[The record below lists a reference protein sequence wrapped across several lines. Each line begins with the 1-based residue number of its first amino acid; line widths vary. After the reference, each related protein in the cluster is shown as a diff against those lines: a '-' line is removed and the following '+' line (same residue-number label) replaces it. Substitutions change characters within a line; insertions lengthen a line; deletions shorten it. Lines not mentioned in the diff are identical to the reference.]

1 MQFNCRYVF
10 WVLKRPDYILYTIF
24 FLWVLTDTCVYM
36 YIDGGRN
43 GSSRLGQMHWWSL
56 QVGRSCLDDGFP
68 LMNTVSVPI
77 PQEIKEFYIYIYIY
91 LSISLLSQE
100 ISPFLKSLNTYIIE
114 VELKG
119 ISRVCVL
126 TGCWLVGWGSEFSC
140 PERLHW
146 VSTWSPGRV
155 GLACRLPW
163 SLDRHSGAIWFF
175 LGCYQDIYIYI

>member
-1 MQFNCRYVF
+1 MGPVDSGRCIGGHSRWGAAVSMVASPSWTQWVF
-10 WVLKRPDYILYTIF
+10 RFLKKS
-24 FLWVLTDTCVYM
+24 
-36 YIDGGRN
+36 RN
-43 GSSRLGQMHWWSL
+43 
-56 QVGRSCLDDGFP
+56 F
-68 LMNTVSVPI
+68 T
-77 PQEIKEFYIYIYIY
+77 YIYIY

-100 ISPFLKSLNTYIIE
+100 ISPFLNSLNTYIIE

-175 LGCYQDIYIYI
+175 LGCYQDIYIYIYKCLWSRIWRWKVEI